1 MKMPEIKQILGP
13 LILSLMF
20 TCFNPQA
27 MPTTFNRGMLMNIGF
42 IEANTLGDFD
52 CVIFHDVDLYP
63 EDDRHLY
70 KCPENPTHM
79 SAAVDKFNYR

>member
-1 MKMPEIKQILGP
+1 
-13 LILSLMF
+13 
-20 TCFNPQA
+20 
-27 MPTTFNRGMLMNIGF
+27 MNIGF

-79 SAAVDKFNYR
+79 SAAIEKFNYKYEYLFILQ